1 MMNLE
6 MGKALF
12 EEGFQVG
19 AFRLFPAMP
28 CLCRGEKVVH
38 LTPTALR
45 LLIILVERHGNVVS
59 KNDLM
64 KAVWFGCSVDE
75 NNLATHIG
83 ALRRTLGNESI
94 KTIHGR
100 GYQLAVTVAPLRNE
114 EELASGA
121 PAKEAELPPPRRT
134 NLLERHGVLIGRHA
148 EMADLEG
155 VVARSRLV
163 TLLGPGGVGKTSLA
177 LRLGVKLL
185 PIFADGVWLVDVAQL
200 SDLGMIRAATAA
212 VLNITLPQH
221 GDPLEALGT
230 GLRQRQ
236 CLLIYDNCEYVA
248 QAVGELV
255 DSLLARAPGLH
266 VLATSQEQ
274 LRCSSERLYRLP
286 PLAVPPAGA
295 VQTSEF
301 PAVQLFAERA
311 QAANHQFAINSKNA
325 EAVGEVCRRLDGI
338 PLALQMAAALLP
350 LLGIEGIRASLDDR
364 LDMLTSAIHTNE
376 PRHLTIRATMEWSHG
391 LLDPADQIV
400 FRRLG
405 VFPSNFSLEAATAVV
420 EPALERTW
428 PVRHALGRLVAKSLV
443 IVESEEPLRFRL
455 LESIRLFSVERL
467 DASGERDMI
476 LERHAQHYIEHF
488 DQASI
493 AWQTVPDKMWVAAYA
508 PELDNVRAA
517 LNWALAEPQ
526 RARIAVAL
534 AGPAAMLWR
543 TLEFF
548 EEGRRIVDRA
558 IGLIDQNTPLASAA
572 RLLNVAGQMW
582 IGSDR
587 ERGFA
592 LLERSIACYRRVND
606 QLGLAPVLGTIG
618 VHYAYRQRYAD
629 AQAALDEAQEMLAG
643 HDRKK
648 SLFTILHNRGIL
660 ANLMAQ
666 SQAAEKY
673 FAQSIELALDMRCA
687 TREGYALLNLAVV
700 QFDVGNIDG
709 AVDSARKSVNCLRQ
723 AQRPASLGWVLN
735 SLASF
740 LIVQDKLGEARPVA
754 EEGFLLSREEGGHV
768 FKICLQNWSLLGA
781 VEDRQVAAAQII
793 GFVDAGFAAAKTVRQ
808 PAEQRIYELLHERLA
823 AKLPASDILAHAAQ
837 GARWTEAQAA
847 DFAFAR
853 LIQPV
858 ATDSIR
864 LK

>member
-1 MMNLE
+1 MSITNLGP
-6 MGKALF
+6 GKVLF

-100 GYQLAVTVAPLRNE
+100 GYQLAVAVTPLGNE
-114 EELASGA
+114 EEPPSSA
-121 PAKEAELPPPRRT
+121 PVKEAEVAPPRRT
-134 NLLERHGVLIGRHA
+134 NLLERHGGLIGRHA
-148 EMADLEG
+148 EVADLEG
-155 VVARSRLV
+155 IVERSRLV

-185 PIFADGVWLVDVAQL
+185 PKFVDGVWLIDVAQL

-212 VLNITLPQH
+212 VLNITLQQQ

-248 QAVGELV
+248 QAVGDLV
-255 DSLLARAPGLH
+255 DALLARAPGLH

-274 LRCSSERLYRLP
+274 LRCSAERIYRLL

-295 VQTSEF
+295 TQTSEF

-311 QAANHQFAINSKNA
+311 QAANHQFTINSRNA
-325 EAVGEVCRRLDGI
+325 KAVGEVCRRLDGI

-376 PRHLTIRATMEWSHG
+376 PRHLTIRAMMEWSHG

-405 VFPSNFSLEAATAVV
+405 VFPSNFSLEAATAVI

-455 LESIRLFSVERL
+455 LESVRLFSVERL
-467 DASGERDMI
+467 EASGERDTI
-476 LERHAQHYIEHF
+476 VERHARYYIEYF
-488 DQASI
+488 ERAII
-493 AWQTVPDKMWVAAYA
+493 AWQMVSDKAWVAAYA
-508 PELDNVRAA
+508 PELDNLRAA
-517 LNWALAEPQ
+517 LNWALAEPH
-526 RARIAVAL
+526 RAQIAVAL
-534 AGPAAMLWR
+534 AGPAAFLWR

-548 EEGRRIVDRA
+548 DEGRRFVDRA
-558 IGLIDQNTPLASAA
+558 IPVIDQDTPPESAA
-572 RLLNVAGQMW
+572 RLLSFAGQMW

-592 LLERSIACYRRVND
+592 LLERSVAFYRQIND
-606 QLGLAPVLGTIG
+606 RLGFAPVLGTIG

-629 AQAALDEAQEMLAG
+629 AQAALDEAQEILVG

-648 SLFTILHNRGIL
+648 SLFTVLHNRGIL
-660 ANLMAQ
+660 ANLMDQ
-666 SQAAEKY
+666 SEGAEKF
-673 FAQSIELALDMRCA
+673 FAQALELALDMKCP

-700 QFDVGNIDG
+700 RFDTGNIDG
-709 AVDSARKSVNCLRQ
+709 AVKSARESVNCLRQ
-723 AQRPASLGWVLN
+723 AERPASLGWALN
-735 SLASF
+735 TLASF
-740 LIVQDKLGEARPVA
+740 LIFQDRLSEARPVA

-768 FKICLQNWSLLGA
+768 FKICLQNWALLGSL
-781 VEDRQVAAAQII
+781 EGRHVAAAYII
-793 GFVDAGFAAAKTVRQ
+793 GFVDAGFVAAKTVRQ
-808 PAEQRIYELLHERLA
+808 PSEQQIYELLYNRLE
-823 AKLPASDILAHAAQ
+823 AKLPVSDILAHGAQ

-847 DFAFAR
+847 DFACAR
-853 LIQPV
+853 LIRSAVP
-858 ATDSIR
+858 D
-864 LK
+864 